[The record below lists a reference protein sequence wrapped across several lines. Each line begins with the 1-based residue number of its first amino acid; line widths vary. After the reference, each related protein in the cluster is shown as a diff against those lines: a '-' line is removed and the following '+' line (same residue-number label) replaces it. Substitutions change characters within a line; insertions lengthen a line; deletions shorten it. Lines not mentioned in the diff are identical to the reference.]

1 MKPYCQGFVKDLF
14 AFKICAE
21 LKTGLDEAARKDFA
35 EIKKLI
41 LDYTDFCAEELE
53 KEDLFERYDE
63 KGLLNMKLYTKQDAE
78 RRIKELEE
86 KIKNWCGEEALKKVN
101 L

>member
-1 MKPYCQGFVKDLF
+1 MKPYCQGFVKDLY

-21 LKTGLDEAARKDFA
+21 LKTGADDAARKDY
-35 EIKKLI
+35 EDLKKI
-41 LDYTDFCAEELE
+41 IFDYADFCTAELE
-53 KEDLFERYDE
+53 RDYLLNLYDE
-63 KGLLNMKLYTKQDAE
+63 KGLLNMKLYTKEDAD

-86 KIKNWCGEEALKKVN
+86 KIKNWCSEEALKKV

>member
-1 MKPYCQGFVKDLF
+1 Y

-21 LKTGLDEAARKDFA
+21 LKTGADDAARKDFE
-35 EIKKLI
+35 EIKKI
-41 LDYTDFCAEELE
+41 IFDYADFCATELE
-53 KEDLFERYDE
+53 RNDLHTRYDE
-63 KGLLNMKLYTKQDAE
+63 KGLLNIKLYTKEDAD

-86 KIKNWCGEEALKKVN
+86 KIKNWCGEEALKKV